1 MDRAGEL
8 LGQHLVDQALTLD
21 PRLAGERRG
30 DDSHREVGLAAR
42 PRSDVAGVVMAVVDH
57 LQRGRLKGGGELLG
71 QGAGNGHE
79 VAPGACERRLHLCG
93 VMCLPGQSGVPIL
106 DSAMVKRTHDFED
119 FLRAERPPVMER
131 RCDMP
136 SCACAGEYR
145 APKARNRLNEYFWFC
160 LDHVRAYNA
169 QWDYYAGMSTVEI
182 EAHLRADTLWH
193 RPTWPLGGRQAKG
206 PQDQGRQ
213 YHFRDPFG
221 LFDDVFEEGPAAR
234 ASAEAGAQSNP
245 RHRPPPPQ

>member
-1 MDRAGEL
+1 
-8 LGQHLVDQALTLD
+8 
-21 PRLAGERRG
+21 
-30 DDSHREVGLAAR
+30 
-42 PRSDVAGVVMAVVDH
+42 
-57 LQRGRLKGGGELLG
+57 
-71 QGAGNGHE
+71 
-79 VAPGACERRLHLCG
+79 
-93 VMCLPGQSGVPIL
+93 
-106 DSAMVKRTHDFED
+106 MVKRTHDFED

-245 RHRPPPPQ
+245 RHRPPPPQAKALALFDLSPPVSLTEVKARYKALVKQHHPDANGGDKAAEERLKLIIEAYVILRTWLVAS